1 MNPRRFE
8 ECVASTPAA
17 EPTTEPTVGKLINE
31 IENQQ
36 TEIEKL
42 IYGIRERLDN
52 SPKAPTEEGISVDA
66 GYIDKLK
73 DIVRKNYNLI
83 NNYLIQISE
92 IL

>member
-8 ECVASTPAA
+8 ECVASTPV
-17 EPTTEPTVGKLINE
+17 ELTVGQLINE

-36 TEIEKL
+36 AEIEKL

-52 SPKAPTEEGISVDA
+52 SPKAPTEEGTLVDS
-66 GYIDKLK
+66 GYINRLK
-73 DIVRKNYNLI
+73 DIARKNDNLI

-92 IL
+92 ML